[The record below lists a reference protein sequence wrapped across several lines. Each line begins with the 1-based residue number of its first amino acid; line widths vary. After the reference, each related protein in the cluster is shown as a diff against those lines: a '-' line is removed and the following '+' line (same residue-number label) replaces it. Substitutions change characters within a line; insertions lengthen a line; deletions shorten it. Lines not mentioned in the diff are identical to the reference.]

1 MASIQIS
8 LVNLNIAAGKSPA
21 RGIIVAQGNETSVR
35 GSIAAVIAYADTV
48 SDSRSVPQ
56 TRYAAQVGTAS
67 IEGECPNSR
76 SCNGDTS

>member
-21 RGIIVAQGNETSVR
+21 RGITVAQGNETSVR
-35 GSIAAVIAYADTV
+35 GSVAAVIGYADTV

-56 TRYAAQVGTAS
+56 TPYAAQVGAVP
-67 IEGECPNSR
+67 IEGKGTNSR
-76 SCNGDTS
+76 LCD